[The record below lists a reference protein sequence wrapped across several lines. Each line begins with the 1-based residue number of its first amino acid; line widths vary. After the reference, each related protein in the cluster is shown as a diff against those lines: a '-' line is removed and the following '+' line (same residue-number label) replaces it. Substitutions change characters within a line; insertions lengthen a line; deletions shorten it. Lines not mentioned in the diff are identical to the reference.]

1 MDYLNRKKEKK
12 RMDNRVTSFLM
23 KVMNGTETDVAIK
36 ESGVDELTTNEVL
49 TEIAG
54 VWNKNTLEAMV
65 NFQKWVDTSSKML
78 SALQILK
85 KNNDSVKELDKSLTD
100 LEK

>member
-1 MDYLNRKKEKK
+1 MDS
-12 RMDNRVTSFLM
+12 RVISFLM
-23 KVMNGTETDVAIK
+23 KVMNGEESEVAIK
-36 ESGVDELTTNEVL
+36 ESGVSELTTNEVL
-49 TEIAG
+49 TEITG

-85 KNNDSVKELDKSLTD
+85 KNNDSVKELDNSLTD

>member
-1 MDYLNRKKEKK
+1 
-12 RMDNRVTSFLM
+12 M
-23 KVMNGTETDVAIK
+23 KVMNGTEVEVAIK
-36 ESGVDELTTNEVL
+36 ESGVGELTTNEVL

>member
-1 MDYLNRKKEKK
+1 MDS
-12 RMDNRVTSFLM
+12 RVTSFLM
-23 KVMNGTETDVAIK
+23 KVMNGTEAEVAIK
-36 ESGVDELTTNEVL
+36 ESGVGELTTNEVL

-78 SALQILK
+78 SALQKLK
-85 KNNDSVKELDKSLTD
+85 DMCHSTKELDNALSSI
-100 LEK
+100 EKVVEETTNQMEK

>member
-1 MDYLNRKKEKK
+1 MDS
-12 RMDNRVTSFLM
+12 RVTSFLM
-23 KVMNGTETDVAIK
+23 KVMNGTETEVAIK
-36 ESGVDELTTNEVL
+36 ESGVSELTTNEVL

-78 SALQILK
+78 GALQILK
-85 KNNDSVKELDKSLTD
+85 KNNDSVKELGESLTD

>member
-1 MDYLNRKKEKK
+1 MDS
-12 RMDNRVTSFLM
+12 RVSEFLM
-23 KVMNGTETDVAIK
+23 KVMNGAETDVAIE
-36 ESGVDELTTNEVL
+36 ESGVGELTTNEVL

-65 NFQKWVDTSSKML
+65 NFQKWVDTSSNML
-78 SALQILK
+78 SALQTLK

>member
-1 MDYLNRKKEKK
+1 MDS
-12 RMDNRVTSFLM
+12 RVTSFLI
-23 KVMNGTETDVAIK
+23 KVMNGTDVETAIK
-36 ESGVDELTTNEVL
+36 ESGVGELTTNEVL

-54 VWNKNTLEAMV
+54 VWNKNTLETMV

-78 SALQILK
+78 STLHILK
-85 KNNDSVKELDKSLTD
+85 KNNDSVKELYKSLTD

>member
-1 MDYLNRKKEKK
+1 MDS
-12 RMDNRVTSFLM
+12 RVTNFLM
-23 KVMNGTETDVAIK
+23 KVMNGTEVEVAIK
-36 ESGVDELTTNEVL
+36 ESGVGELTTNEVL

-85 KNNDSVKELDKSLTD
+85 KNNGSVKELDGSLTD

>member
-1 MDYLNRKKEKK
+1 MDS
-12 RMDNRVTSFLM
+12 RVSEFLM
-23 KVMNGTETDVAIK
+23 KVMNGAETDVAIE
-36 ESGVDELTTNEVL
+36 ESGVGELTTNEVL

-65 NFQKWVDTSSKML
+65 NFQKWVDTSSNML
-78 SALQILK
+78 STLQTLK

>member
-1 MDYLNRKKEKK
+1 
-12 RMDNRVTSFLM
+12 MDNRVTSFLM
-23 KVMNGTETDVAIK
+23 KVMNGTEVEVAIK
-36 ESGVDELTTNEVL
+36 ESGVGELTTNEVL

>member
-1 MDYLNRKKEKK
+1 MDS
-12 RMDNRVTSFLM
+12 RVTSFLM
-23 KVMNGTETDVAIK
+23 KVMNGTEAEVAIE
-36 ESGVDELTTNEVL
+36 ESGVGELTTNEVL

-78 SALQILK
+78 SALQVLK
-85 KNNDSVKELDKSLTD
+85 KNNDSVKELNESLTD
-100 LEK
+100 LEKK

>member
-1 MDYLNRKKEKK
+1 MDSK
-12 RMDNRVTSFLM
+12 VTSFLM
-23 KVMNGTETDVAIK
+23 KVMNGIETEVAIE
-36 ESGVDELTTNEVL
+36 ESGVGELTTNEVL

-78 SALQILK
+78 SALQVLK
-85 KNNDSVKELDKSLTD
+85 KNNDSVEELDKSLTD